1 MKNRKLIPL
10 IALALIGQACSSTP
24 KGSSEAP
31 SRKDVEPDYILR
43 ERSHDSPPQW
53 AKDFQSYRDSNSG
66 RGIHYFFGDSG
77 LVHDRIGGCEF
88 ADLQSKRRIAQQIAS
103 LISSKAGSAR
113 SGQLFADVSGSE
125 NPGMRRHFEDVVAG
139 ESLAFL
145 SGVRQQGTY
154 WESRDYTKT
163 GGLREVYLCS
173 VLSAIDE
180 QDLKNAVRR
189 TAQRTS
195 ELVEDPEAKSAVKD
209 LLKNLDQEMKNF
221 IPRLS
226 Q

>member
-1 MKNRKLIPL
+1 MKNRNLFSL
-10 IALALIGQACSSTP
+10 IALTLLAQACSSTP
-24 KGSSEAP
+24 KGGSDSP

-43 ERSHDSPPQW
+43 ERSHNSPPQW
-53 AKDFQSYRDSNSG
+53 ALDFHSYRDSNG
-66 RGIHYFFGDSG
+66 GKGMHYFFGDSG

-125 NPGMRRHFEDVVAG
+125 SPGMRKHFEDTVAG

-154 WESRDYTKT
+154 WEARDYSKT

-173 VLSAIDE
+173 VLSAIDD
-180 QDLKNAVRR
+180 QDLKNAIRR

-195 ELVEDPEAKSAVKD
+195 EVVEDPEAKSAVKD